1 MKNLKKSKKISTEKP
16 LTDKLIEQ
24 YKRGYDALST
34 LRADWEEKEAILL
47 GKTLD
52 KETESSKAK
61 VFDPKL
67 STYLFERAA
76 RVMAQNPTGKVQA
89 FTKQDKG
96 KNIILNILLK
106 DYVIPNASSQF
117 DFLTKTRLL
126 DLYSN
131 VYGSFAVQ
139 VDWVVKDDYV
149 GPDFY
154 LIPIRNIVFQPGI
167 RNFEDSDYVFVRS
180 VVSRAWLLSRDTKTW
195 KNIDKLL
202 EMPHKFEDEKSYVE
216 RISGADDYTYSK
228 EDADT
233 FEIITKFDK
242 DRWITFSKDGKLIL
256 RDIENPQKNGKL
268 PVVMKHC
275 FPLIDRIIGLGEIER
290 LKTLQYSINSL
301 INLYLEGAKMSIF
314 PPLLINPTLSVLR
327 TLQYSSGAKWLVK
340 GQGAV
345 QQLPLSPLGLNTF
358 TQTYSF
364 LNAAILNALGTTDT
378 TVTKEID
385 PSFGR
390 TPKALAMLQMRESAR
405 DNWDRFMMERALEKI
420 LDRFV
425 DLLTKRQEKPIKV
438 YISKEDIDAIKSINP
453 DVVEMFESGKYGQ
466 LIIKPDET
474 KNVNC
479 RFFIDAGSTLKKDEM
494 IENETL
500 TSILGFVFKIPGAVE
515 QIQQTGKVRLGDISI
530 NFGELFKRWIITSGT
545 QDWDKIVSEEEQP
558 PQQNFEND
566 ELQNIIA
573 NAPQEIQVLLNQY
586 GRQNQQNPVGQP
598 NPDISGIQGFERGET
613 TV

>member
-16 LTDKLIEQ
+16 LIDKLIEQ

-106 DYVIPNASSQF
+106 DYVLPNANSQF

-202 EMPHKFEDEKSYVE
+202 EMPYRFDDEKSYVE
-216 RISGADDYTYSK
+216 RISGVDNYTYSK

-233 FEIITKFDK
+233 FEIITKFEK

-301 INLYLEGAKMSIF
+301 INLYLEGVKMSIF

-385 PSFGR
+385 PGMGK
-390 TPKALAMLQMRESAR
+390 TPRALAMLQMRESAR

-438 YISKEDIDAIKSINP
+438 YITKEDIDAIKSINP

-474 KNVNC
+474 KNINC

-500 TSILGFVFKIPGAVE
+500 TTILGFIFKIPGAIE
-515 QIQQTGKVRLGDISI
+515 QIQQTGKIRLGDISI
-530 NFGELFKRWIITSGT
+530 NFGELFKRWLITSGT
-545 QDWDKIVSEEEQP
+545 QDWDKIISEEEQP
-558 PQQNFEND
+558 PQQNFED
-566 ELQNIIA
+566 EDLQSIIA

-586 GRQNQQNPVGQP
+586 VGQNQQNPVGQP
-598 NPDISGIQGFERGET
+598 NTSNQSF
-613 TV
+613 